1 MRIPPILFGILVL
14 AVFLGTILGFQAAGI
29 WSVSGKIKD
38 GQDVQPSADDVN
50 TIKGWMTL
58 EQISTIYNVPLAE
71 LLAQFN
77 LPADTPT
84 STAIKDL
91 ESEEFSVTNLRTW
104 LLTLPEN
111 TPPQV
116 TPMPT
121 AQVTTPPTVTPT
133 EALATPLPTQHEVP
147 DKKITGKTT
156 FQDLLDW
163 GVPVEVI
170 QRIIGGDLPTPA
182 TVIKDY
188 LTQKGIEFSPIK
200 TALQN
205 EVDKIK

>member
-14 AVFLGTILGFQAAGI
+14 TVFLGTILGFQAAGI

-38 GQDVQPSADDVN
+38 GQDVQPSAEDVN

-77 LPADTPT
+77 LPADTPAL
-84 STAIKDL
+84 TAIKDL

-111 TPPQV
+111 TPSQV

-133 EALATPLPTQHEVP
+133 ETLATPLPTQHELP

-170 QRIIGGDLPTPA
+170 QQIIGGDLPTPA

-188 LTQKGIEFSPIK
+188 LTQKGTEFSPIK